1 MEKVQGLEMTIKNS
15 EATVV
20 VESLEDKTI
29 ISKLGNY
36 YKQVVAKFEFKTM
49 NKKTALELLR
59 VEAQMA
65 IPLAPQQ
72 LDAMERRIGQIEKI
86 CKIIGADNNLFTY
99 KVAQLKEL
107 CDLKK
112 RQWLYMLDATEASLV
127 AKV

>member
-1 MEKVQGLEMTIKNS
+1 MEKNIIKS
-15 EATVV
+15 EEVLVV
-20 VESLEDKTI
+20 VESINDSI

-36 YKQVVAKFEFKTM
+36 YKQVVAKFDFKLM

-65 IPLAPQQ
+65 LPLAPQQ
-72 LDAMERRIGQIEKI
+72 VDVMEKRITQIEKI
-86 CKIIGADNNLFTY
+86 CGIMGADNNLFTH

-112 RQWLYMLDATEASLV
+112 RQWLYMLDATEAELV
-127 AKV
+127 KA